1 MGGREWSAV
10 AVGGDRLVGSGRN
23 RPNLV
28 GAEGFENEGKVRVLV
43 ALFYLRLGGMKQ
55 WAFSLS
61 LSLLAHPDGV
71 KCLLPPTSHNHNGL
85 YIDDEM
91 DRVER
96 ETSLVASFQPLGWRQ
111 RDAQGLF

>member
-55 WAFSLS
+55 WAF
-61 LSLLAHPDGV
+61 
-71 KCLLPPTSHNHNGL
+71 
-85 YIDDEM
+85 
-91 DRVER
+91 
-96 ETSLVASFQPLGWRQ
+96 
-111 RDAQGLF
+111 